1 MTTTPDP
8 TTPPVPS
15 TTTMPAIDITTVV
28 IQAAAAIAGAE
39 ALITPFARND
49 AAIQAATTLLHVTVG
64 NLNGLVMDVND
75 GITR

>member
-1 MTTTPDP
+1 MSTTTTP
-8 TTPPVPS
+8 TPSGAPS
-15 TTTMPAIDITTVV
+15 TTTMPAIDINTVV

-49 AAIQAATTLLHVTVG
+49 AAIQAATTLLHMTVG
-64 NLNGLVMDVND
+64 NLNGLMMDVND